1 MKRMPRI
8 PLVSLVIAFYGLQVA
23 AADELT
29 QMVEDSLSQLGYD
42 TGVVDGEADVKTA
55 IAVSQYQAEKGLDVT
70 GEISPQLA
78 GMLAADVKNGGV
90 VPASAPAS
98 APAAAPVPVAQPAP
112 DPAALAAAQQACLQ
126 QKMAEQQAKQQKKK
140 AFGKMLS
147 AIGNTAFKYGDYD
160 TAQTVSEVY
169 SAEASASD
177 IAQAAKDMG
186 LTEQD
191 VADCENPYSNSGA

>member
-1 MKRMPRI
+1 MNKKPV
-8 PLVSLVIAFYGLQVA
+8 VSIVSFVLAFCGLQIA

-42 TGVVDGEADVKTA
+42 TGTVDGEADVKTA
-55 IAVSQYQAEKGLDVT
+55 IAVSQYQAEKGLEVT

-90 VPASAPAS
+90 VPATASAATS
-98 APAAAPVPVAQPAP
+98 APAAQPTP

-126 QKMAEQQAKQQKKK
+126 KKVEEQQAKQQKKK

-147 AIGNTAFKYGDYD
+147 AISNTAIKHGGYD

-169 SAEASASD
+169 SAGASASD

>member
-1 MKRMPRI
+1 MKRMKI
-8 PLVSLVIAFYGLQVA
+8 VPLMSLVLTLCGLQVA

-29 QMVEDSLSQLGYD
+29 QMVEDSLSHLGYD
-42 TGVVDGEADVKTA
+42 TGTVDGQADVKTA

-90 VPASAPAS
+90 APAS
-98 APAAAPVPVAQPAP
+98 APAAAPVPAAQAAP

-126 QKMAEQQAKQQKKK
+126 QKMAEQQAKQKKKK

-147 AIGNTAFKYGDYD
+147 SIGNTAFKYGDYD

-169 SAEASASD
+169 SAGASASD

-191 VADCENPYSNSGA
+191 VADCENPYTNSGA

>member
-1 MKRMPRI
+1 MKIMPR
-8 PLVSLVIAFYGLQVA
+8 LLLASLVIAICGLQVA
-23 AADELT
+23 ASDELT

-42 TGVVDGEADVKTA
+42 TGTVDGEADVKTA

-78 GMLAADVKNGGV
+78 GMLAADVKNGSV
-90 VPASAPAS
+90 APAS
-98 APAAAPVPVAQPAP
+98 APAAAPVPAAQPAP

-186 LTEQD
+186 LAEQD
-191 VADCENPYSNSGA
+191 IADCENPYSDSGA

>member
-1 MKRMPRI
+1 MSL
-8 PLVSLVIAFYGLQVA
+8 LVSLVIAFCSPQVA

-29 QMVEDSLSQLGYD
+29 QMVEDGLSQLGYD
-42 TGVVDGEADVKTA
+42 TGTVDGEADVKTA
-55 IAVSQYQAEKGLDVT
+55 IAISQYQAEKGLDVT

-78 GMLAADVKNGGV
+78 GMLAADVKNGGIAPTS
-90 VPASAPAS
+90 PA
-98 APAAAPVPVAQPAP
+98 AQPAP
-112 DPAALAAAQQACLQ
+112 DPSALAAAQQACLQ
-126 QKMAEQQAKQQKKK
+126 EKIALQQAKQQKKN

-147 AIGNTAFKYGDYD
+147 TIGNTALKYGDYD
-160 TAQTVSEVY
+160 TAQTVGEVY

-191 VADCENPYSNSGA
+191 VADCENPYSDSGA

>member
-1 MKRMPRI
+1 MNRLPMAL
-8 PLVSLVIAFYGLQVA
+8 LVSLVIAFCSPQVA

-29 QMVEDSLSQLGYD
+29 QMVEDGLSQLGYD
-42 TGVVDGEADVKTA
+42 TGTVDGEADVKTA
-55 IAVSQYQAEKGLDVT
+55 IAISQYQAEKGLDVT

-90 VPASAPAS
+90 GP
-98 APAAAPVPVAQPAP
+98 APAAAPAPAAQPAP

-169 SAEASASD
+169 SAGASASD

-191 VADCENPYSNSGA
+191 IADCENPYSNSGA

>member
-1 MKRMPRI
+1 MKRMPII
-8 PLVSLVIAFYGLQVA
+8 PLVSLVIALCGLQFA

-42 TGVVDGEADVKTA
+42 TGTVDGEADVKTA

-78 GMLAADVKNGGV
+78 GILAADVKNGG
-90 VPASAPAS
+90 AAP
-98 APAAAPVPVAQPAP
+98 APAAAPAPTAQPAP

-169 SAEASASD
+169 NAEASASD

>member
-1 MKRMPRI
+1 MRRMPI
-8 PLVSLVIAFYGLQVA
+8 VSLVSLVIAFCGPQGA

-29 QMVEDSLSQLGYD
+29 QMVEDSLSKLGYD
-42 TGVVDGEADVKTA
+42 TGTVDGEADVKTA

-78 GMLAADVKNGGV
+78 GMLAADVKNGGIAT
-90 VPASAPAS
+90 AS
-98 APAAAPVPVAQPAP
+98 AAAPSPAAQPAS

-126 QKMAEQQAKQQKKK
+126 QKIAEQQAQQQKKN

-147 AIGNTAFKYGDYD
+147 SIGNTALKYGDYD
-160 TAQTVSEVY
+160 TAQTVGEIY

-191 VADCENPYSNSGA
+191 VADCENPYSNTGS